1 MKKWPRFL
9 VSHLVT
15 IMGMFPASGMTDTTS
30 KQVARKRLFCLST
43 AKHTTSRPTKISFC
57 ELQMI
62 QGAKLFWPNC
72 RRSTL
77 NAFRV
82 AGFDVLLNLMYHGHG
97 TNEYNAGNDLMGV
110 KAGMEETPRDAY
122 RSEGLH
128 HLEIT

>member
-1 MKKWPRFL
+1 MCSPRSVVRIADGRQIVIKIL
-9 VSHLVT
+9 
-15 IMGMFPASGMTDTTS
+15 G
-30 KQVARKRLFCLST
+30 
-43 AKHTTSRPTKISFC
+43 PTKISFC
-57 ELQMI
+57 DLQMI

-122 RSEGLH
+122 RSEGLY
-128 HLEIT
+128 HLEI